1 MLSSFF
7 SLKTRLAAKTS
18 ISPTMHNR
26 FDMFVKDVL
35 REAFGELG
43 MSQQEVEVSADAQRM
58 DFYFA
63 PIPRGASESP
73 SANQDQTPES
83 PESAASSG
91 LPPIFVRM
99 ARTSCVI
106 EHYHHPP
113 GVDAVRSCLRKQLTW
128 HHVKLKEAARDPGQ
142 PSPRG
147 EGQSPSP
154 VDGQSPPGSVPQSP
168 PGSVPQSPPRR
179 GARDSPPASHRSEPP
194 GARAPGSP
202 PIAVL
207 WALSTGRPKE
217 VMRGF
222 AFRPLR
228 KWPAGVYAGPL
239 PAIPFRIVVL
249 SELPEDRTTL
259 PLRLLGRGATLRRAV
274 RELMA
279 LPPEVWERQHIL
291 PLLVRLQVE
300 IQDAETNTVLT
311 EEEKEVLVT
320 AQELVKN
327 IQETAHRQGLEK
339 GLEKGR
345 QQGLELVKN
354 IKETAQ
360 RQGQEKGLVQL
371 FALKLARPI
380 SDEEQAVL
388 RGRFDTIGPDRIGAL
403 LLQLPGDALA
413 AWLADPNAQ

>member
-1 MLSSFF
+1 
-7 SLKTRLAAKTS
+7 
-18 ISPTMHNR
+18 
-26 FDMFVKDVL
+26 
-35 REAFGELG
+35 
-43 MSQQEVEVSADAQRM
+43 
-58 DFYFA
+58 
-63 PIPRGASESP
+63 
-73 SANQDQTPES
+73 
-83 PESAASSG
+83 
-91 LPPIFVRM
+91 
-99 ARTSCVI
+99 
-106 EHYHHPP
+106 
-113 GVDAVRSCLRKQLTW
+113 
-128 HHVKLKEAARDPGQ
+128 
-142 PSPRG
+142 
-147 EGQSPSP
+147 
-154 VDGQSPPGSVPQSP
+154 
-168 PGSVPQSPPRR
+168 
-179 GARDSPPASHRSEPP
+179 
-194 GARAPGSP
+194 
-202 PIAVL
+202 
-207 WALSTGRPKE
+207 
-217 VMRGF
+217 
-222 AFRPLR
+222 
-228 KWPAGVYAGPL
+228 
-239 PAIPFRIVVL
+239 
-249 SELPEDRTTL
+249 
-259 PLRLLGRGATLRRAV
+259 
-274 RELMA
+274 MA